1 MQPKYKKRL
10 AIALVVI
17 LVCSI
22 AAMILQT
29 DFGRVQVEDIYI
41 PTEGHQYMHALAF
54 IPKNASADNKV
65 PCVVTSHGFLNSG
78 EVQDAASIE
87 LSRRGI
93 MVIAMD
99 AYNHGLSSAQAD
111 ADPGI
116 NSVGMGMVSLVDYVT
131 SGALE
136 YVDTTRIG
144 VMGHSMG
151 GGNACNTVM
160 YYGAK
165 YNEAIEA
172 AKDPESDGGAEITE
186 EEQAA
191 ADAVNKIS
199 AALPTGVNP
208 SSITDWNNVHCNLG
222 ILFGRL
228 EETGSMTSVG
238 TANILGASKE
248 ALALANSVDPSVTSV
263 ENGKFYGN
271 IEDGTLRVLYQP
283 LITHPLIHFSVRCT
297 KDIID
302 FFTKCFKIDTK
313 LGVWNQTFLLK
324 ECINGVA
331 MVALFALMVP
341 FCDFLLTIPVF
352 ASLRGVEGPKCPA
365 LDTPEKK
372 KKFWTGWAICGV
384 ASFIFACIAVY
395 TTQQVFAIFG
405 GVKHLYSATTMN
417 GIMLWTALSA
427 IFGFIWFF
435 TAYKKDKAAGV
446 RNDEMI
452 GWKITWKEF
461 WKSLGLAATIIG
473 LIYVVVWFCKW
484 AFNTDFRFWTPAI
497 KTFQISKLW
506 PFFQYWPVFFAF
518 YLINSVM
525 TNGANRVEGMSE
537 RKNLFICGLGNILG
551 CGTMWLIEYGSLVLT
566 GVVVW
571 GAFQWL
577 ICLCICFCIWQ
588 LFLAPYFLR
597 NFYKLTG
604 KNWVGALVVSAI
616 YVLCGVMHTAI
627 S

>member
-10 AIALVVI
+10 AIAMIVI
-17 LVCSI
+17 LLCSI
-22 AAMILQT
+22 FAMLLQT
-29 DFGRVQVEDIYI
+29 DFGKVQVEDIYF
-41 PTEGHQYMHALAF
+41 PTEGHQYLHALAF

-65 PCVVTSHGFLNSG
+65 PCVVTSHGFLNSA

-99 AYNHGLSSAQAD
+99 AYNHGLSSRQAD

-116 NSVGMGMVSLVDYVT
+116 SSVGMGMVSLVDYVT

-136 YVDTTRIG
+136 YVDLTRIG

-151 GGNACNTVM
+151 GANTCATVM
-160 YYGAK
+160 YYGRL

-172 AKDPESDGGAEITE
+172 AKAPDSEGGAEITP

-208 SSITDWNNVHCNLG
+208 SSITDWNAVHCNLG

-238 TANILGASKE
+238 TANILGASAE

-263 ENGKFYGN
+263 ENGKFYGSIDEGN
-271 IEDGTLRVLYQP
+271 LRVLYQP

-297 KDIID
+297 KDVID
-302 FFTKCFKIDTK
+302 FFTKCFKINTK

-331 MVALFALMVP
+331 MVALFSLLAP
-341 FCDFLLTIPVF
+341 FCDFLLTIPCF
-352 ASLRGVEGPKCPA
+352 ASLRGEEGPKVPA
-365 LDTPEKK
+365 LTGERKK
-372 KKFWTGWAICGV
+372 KWWLGWAICGA
-384 ASFIFACIAVY
+384 ASFVFAVIAVNV
-395 TTQQVFAIFG
+395 TQGLFAVFG
-405 GVKHLYSATTMN
+405 GVKHLFSATTMN
-417 GIMLWTALSA
+417 GIMLWTLLSA
-427 IFGFIWFF
+427 IFCFIWFF
-435 TAYKKDKAAGV
+435 ANYKKDKAAGV
-446 RNDEMI
+446 RSDDMI
-452 GWKITWKEF
+452 GWKITGKEF
-461 WKSLGLAATIIG
+461 WKSLLLAATIIG
-473 LIYVVVWFCKW
+473 LIYAIVWFCKW
-484 AFNTDFRFWTPAI
+484 AFNTDFRFWTPAV
-497 KTFQISKLW
+497 KTFNVEKLW
-506 PFFQYWPVFFAF
+506 PFLQYWPVFFAF
-518 YLINSVM
+518 YLVNSLF

-537 RKNLFICGLGNILG
+537 GKNLFLCGLGNILG
-551 CGTMWLIEYGSLVLT
+551 CGLMWLIEYGALVLT
-566 GVVVW
+566 GRVVW
-571 GAFQWL
+571 GQFYWL
-577 ICLCICFCIWQ
+577 ICLSICFCIWQ

-597 NFYKLTG
+597 SFYKLTG
-604 KNWVGALVVSAI
+604 KNWVGAMVVSAM

>member
-1 MQPKYKKRL
+1 
-10 AIALVVI
+10 
-17 LVCSI
+17 
-22 AAMILQT
+22 
-29 DFGRVQVEDIYI
+29 
-41 PTEGHQYMHALAF
+41 
-54 IPKNASADNKV
+54 
-65 PCVVTSHGFLNSG
+65 
-78 EVQDAASIE
+78 
-87 LSRRGI
+87 
-93 MVIAMD
+93 
-99 AYNHGLSSAQAD
+99 
-111 ADPGI
+111 
-116 NSVGMGMVSLVDYVT
+116 MGMVSLVDYVS
-131 SGALE
+131 SGALD

-151 GGNACNTVM
+151 GGNACSTVM

-172 AKDPESDGGAEITE
+172 AKDPESDGGEEITP

-208 SSITDWNNVHCNLG
+208 NSITDWNNVHCNLG

-238 TANILGASKE
+238 VANILGSTKE

-271 IEDGTLRVLYQP
+271 INDGTLRVLYQP

-302 FFTKCFKIDTK
+302 FFCQCFKINTR

-331 MVALFALMVP
+331 MVALFSLLVP
-341 FCDFLLTIPVF
+341 LCDFLLTIPCF
-352 ASLRGVEGPKCPA
+352 ASLRGEEGPKIPA
-365 LDTPEKK
+365 LEGDRKK
-372 KKFWTGWAICGV
+372 KWWIGWAICGA
-384 ASFIFACIAVY
+384 ASFIFAVIAVY
-395 TTQQVFAIFG
+395 TSQGIFSIFS
-405 GVKHLYSATTMN
+405 GVKHLFSATTMN
-417 GIMLWTALSA
+417 GIMLWTLLSA
-427 IFGFIWFF
+427 IFCYIWFF
-435 TAYKKDKAAGV
+435 YNFKKDKEAGI
-446 RNDEMI
+446 RTDEMV
-452 GWKITWKEF
+452 GWKISGKEI
-461 WKSLGLAATIIG
+461 WKSILLAITIVG
-473 LIYVVVWFCKW
+473 LIYAIVWFCKW

-497 KTFQISKLW
+497 KTFQVEKLW
-506 PFFQYWPVFFAF
+506 PFIQYWPVFFAF

-537 RKNLFICGLGNILG
+537 RKNLFLCGLGNILG
-551 CGTMWLIEYGSLVLT
+551 CGLMWLIEYGVLVFT
-566 GVVVW
+566 GKVPW
-571 GAFQWL
+571 AAFHWL

-604 KNWVGALVVSAI
+604 KNWVGALVVSSM